1 MARKAVSRKRKAP
14 ASPGAGSDAQG
25 PQVRASRPGRWP
37 EPQQRLREFQLGTG
51 TRDRAGHEPGSE
63 TVESWP
69 VLLQFTGMQAGRKGE
84 EPKGNSKM
92 TPSAGSLQLGIELEV
107 KPGPPR
113 SCRKL
118 SSRGIWEGERSQP
131 FSGTMNVGRLSLIKE
146 TMSERGPIVS

>member
-1 MARKAVSRKRKAP
+1 
-14 ASPGAGSDAQG
+14 
-25 PQVRASRPGRWP
+25 
-37 EPQQRLREFQLGTG
+37 
-51 TRDRAGHEPGSE
+51 
-63 TVESWP
+63 
-69 VLLQFTGMQAGRKGE
+69 MQAGRKGE